1 MIEIKNLFKSYNN
14 QIVLNNLSMK
24 IKKGDFIS
32 IVGPSGAGKTTL
44 LNILGTI
51 ESFNENNKTSILFEK
66 TDLTK
71 LNDHELSSFRNKQI
85 GFIFQFHQLLPEL
98 TAEENI
104 LLPSMIGKFDSYVSK
119 KNLEKLSS
127 ILDINKILNKKPE
140 FLSGG
145 EKQRVAVA
153 RALINNPPLLLADE
167 PTGNLDSDN
176 AKKIQELFKKIN
188 KELGVTIVLV
198 THNEKFSKIAS
209 KCLVLKDGKWSK
221 K

>member
-1 MIEIKNLFKSYNN
+1 MIEIKNLFKSYDN
-14 QIVLNNLSMK
+14 QIVLSNLSLV

-51 ESFNENNKTSILFEK
+51 DSFDKNDKSSLIFEK
-66 TDLTK
+66 TDLSK
-71 LNDHELSSFRNKQI
+71 LNDYELSLFRNKKI

-98 TAEENI
+98 TARENI
-104 LLPSMIGKFDSYVSK
+104 LLPSMIGKLDSNKSLD
-119 KNLEKLSS
+119 NLNKLSS
-127 ILDINKILNKKPE
+127 ILDINKILDKKPE

-153 RALINNPPLLLADE
+153 RALINNPSLLLADE

-198 THNEKFSKIAS
+198 THNEKFSKIAK

-221 K
+221 

>member
-1 MIEIKNLFKSYNN
+1 MIEIKNLNKSYNN

-24 IKKGDFIS
+24 IDKGDFIS

-51 ESFNENNKTSILFEK
+51 DDFDKNDKTSLLFEK

-71 LNDHELSSFRNKQI
+71 LNDKELSSFRNKKI

-98 TAEENI
+98 TAKENI
-104 LLPSMIGKFDSYVSK
+104 LLPSMIGKFDSSK
-119 KNLEKLSS
+119 SQDNLNKLSS
-127 ILDINKILNKKPE
+127 ILDINKILDKKPE

-153 RALINNPPLLLADE
+153 RALINNPSLLLADE

-198 THNEKFSKIAS
+198 THHEKFSTIAR
-209 KCLVLKDGKWSK
+209 KCLVL
-221 K
+221 

>member
-1 MIEIKNLFKSYNN
+1 MIEIKNLNKSYDN
-14 QIVLNNLSMK
+14 QIVLNNISMK
-24 IKKGDFIS
+24 IDKGDFIS

-51 ESFNENNKTSILFEK
+51 DSFDKNDKSSLIFEK
-66 TDLTK
+66 TDLSK
-71 LNDHELSSFRNKQI
+71 LNDYELSLFRNKKI

-98 TAEENI
+98 TARENI
-104 LLPSMIGKFDSYVSK
+104 LLPSMIGKFDSIKSHD
-119 KNLEKLSS
+119 NLNKLSS
-127 ILDINKILNKKPE
+127 ILDINKILDKKPE

-153 RALINNPPLLLADE
+153 RALINNPSLLLADE

-176 AKKIQELFKKIN
+176 AQKIQELFKKIN
-188 KELGVTIVLV
+188 KDLGVTIILV
-198 THNEKFSKIAS
+198 THNEKFSKIAK

-221 K
+221 

>member
-1 MIEIKNLFKSYNN
+1 MIEIKNLNKSYNN
-14 QIVLNNLSMK
+14 QIVLNNLSLV
-24 IKKGDFIS
+24 INKGDFIS

-44 LNILGTI
+44 LNIIGTI
-51 ESFNENNKTSILFEK
+51 DSFDKNDKSSLMFEK
-66 TDLTK
+66 TDLSK
-71 LNDHELSSFRNKQI
+71 LNDNELSSFRNKNI

-98 TAEENI
+98 TAKENI
-104 LLPSMIGKFDSYVSK
+104 LLPTMIGKFDSDKSLN
-119 KNLEKLSS
+119 NLNKLSS
-127 ILDINKILNKKPE
+127 ILGINKILDKKPE

-153 RALINNPPLLLADE
+153 RALINNPSLILADE

-188 KELGVTIVLV
+188 KELDVTIILV

-209 KCLVLKDGKWSK
+209 KRLVLKDGKWSK
-221 K
+221 

>member
-1 MIEIKNLFKSYNN
+1 MIEIKNLNKSYNN
-14 QIVLNNLSMK
+14 QIVLNNLSLV
-24 IKKGDFIS
+24 INKGDFIS

-44 LNILGTI
+44 LNIIGTI
-51 ESFNENNKTSILFEK
+51 DSFDKNDKSSLMFEK
-66 TDLTK
+66 TDLSK
-71 LNDHELSSFRNKQI
+71 LNDNELSSFRNKNI

-98 TAEENI
+98 TAKENI
-104 LLPSMIGKFDSYVSK
+104 LLPSMIGKFDSDKSLN
-119 KNLEKLSS
+119 NLSKLSS
-127 ILDINKILNKKPE
+127 ILGINKILDKKPE

-153 RALINNPPLLLADE
+153 RALINNPSLILADE

-188 KELGVTIVLV
+188 KELDVTIILV

-209 KCLVLKDGKWSK
+209 KRLVLKDGKWSK
-221 K
+221 

>member
-1 MIEIKNLFKSYNN
+1 MIEIKNLNKSYNN

-24 IKKGDFIS
+24 IDKGDLIS

-51 ESFNENNKTSILFEK
+51 EDFDKNDKTSLLFEK

-71 LNDHELSSFRNKQI
+71 LNDKELSSFRNKKI

-98 TAEENI
+98 TARENI
-104 LLPSMIGKFDSYVSK
+104 LLPSMIGKFDSGKSHD
-119 KNLEKLSS
+119 NLNKLSS
-127 ILDINKILNKKPE
+127 ILDINKILDKKPE

-153 RALINNPPLLLADE
+153 RALINNPSLLLADE

-176 AKKIQELFKKIN
+176 ANKIQELFKKIN

-198 THNEKFSKIAS
+198 THNKKFSKIAR

-221 K
+221 

>member
-1 MIEIKNLFKSYNN
+1 MIEIKNLNKSYNN

-24 IKKGDFIS
+24 IDKGDFIS

-51 ESFNENNKTSILFEK
+51 DNFDKNDKTSLLFEK
-66 TDLTK
+66 TDLSK
-71 LNDHELSSFRNKQI
+71 LNDNELSSFRNKNI

-98 TAEENI
+98 TAKENI
-104 LLPSMIGKFDSYVSK
+104 LLPSMIGKFDSDISLN
-119 KNLEKLSS
+119 NLSKLSS
-127 ILDINKILNKKPE
+127 ILGINKILDKKPE

-153 RALINNPPLLLADE
+153 RALINNPSLILADE

-176 AKKIQELFKKIN
+176 AKKIQELFRKIN
-188 KELGVTIVLV
+188 KELDVTIILV

-209 KCLVLKDGKWSK
+209 KRLVLKDGKWSK
-221 K
+221 

>member
-1 MIEIKNLFKSYNN
+1 MIEIKNLNKSYNN
-14 QIVLNNLSMK
+14 QIVLNNISIK
-24 IKKGDFIS
+24 IDKGDFIS

-51 ESFNENNKTSILFEK
+51 DSFDKNDKTSLLFEK
-66 TDLTK
+66 IDLTK
-71 LNDHELSSFRNKQI
+71 LNDKELSSFRNKKI

-98 TAEENI
+98 TARENI
-104 LLPSMIGKFDSYVSK
+104 LLPSMIGKFDSGKSHD
-119 KNLEKLSS
+119 NLNKLSS
-127 ILDINKILNKKPE
+127 ILDINKILDKKPE

-153 RALINNPPLLLADE
+153 RALINNPSLLLADE

-176 AKKIQELFKKIN
+176 ANKIQELFKKIN

-198 THNEKFSKIAS
+198 THNKKFSKIAR

-221 K
+221 

>member
-1 MIEIKNLFKSYNN
+1 MIEIKNLNKSYNN
-14 QIVLNNLSMK
+14 QIVLNNLSLV
-24 IKKGDFIS
+24 INKGDFIS

-44 LNILGTI
+44 LNIIGTI
-51 ESFNENNKTSILFEK
+51 DSFDKNDKSSLVFEK
-66 TDLTK
+66 TDLSK
-71 LNDHELSSFRNKQI
+71 LNDNELSSFRNKNI

-98 TAEENI
+98 TAKENI
-104 LLPSMIGKFDSYVSK
+104 LLPSMIGKFDSDKSLN
-119 KNLEKLSS
+119 NLSKLSS
-127 ILDINKILNKKPE
+127 ILGINKILDKKPE

-153 RALINNPPLLLADE
+153 RALINNPSLILADE

-188 KELGVTIVLV
+188 KELDVTIILV

-209 KCLVLKDGKWSK
+209 KRLVLKDGKWSK
-221 K
+221 

>member
-1 MIEIKNLFKSYNN
+1 MIEIKNLNKSYNN

-24 IKKGDFIS
+24 IDKGDFIS

-51 ESFNENNKTSILFEK
+51 DNFDKNGKTSLLFEK

-71 LNDHELSSFRNKQI
+71 LNDKELSSFRNKKI

-98 TAEENI
+98 TARENI
-104 LLPSMIGKFDSYVSK
+104 LLPSMIGKFDSGKSRD
-119 KNLEKLSS
+119 NLNKLSS
-127 ILDINKILNKKPE
+127 ILDINKILDKKPE

-153 RALINNPPLLLADE
+153 RALINNPSLLLADE

-176 AKKIQELFKKIN
+176 ANKIQELFKKIN

-198 THNEKFSKIAS
+198 THNKKFSKIAR

-221 K
+221 